1 MAQTGRRGAA
11 TIIEGVCKPVWTK
24 FCGFFDDGMFCQA
37 LQCLLGELIL
47 LGLVKLVISSNGADE
62 GLIKVRRERF
72 LWADVLAI
80 WNMSHS
86 CCVRRMHE
94 LVLTTSPCMGSRIG
108 SGAIL
113 SRMYIGS
120 HSGWRGSKVTFQ
132 HRHDR

>member
-47 LGLVKLVISSNGADE
+47 VGLVQLVISSNGADE

-80 WNMSHS
+80 
-86 CCVRRMHE
+86 
-94 LVLTTSPCMGSRIG
+94 TSPCMGSRIG
-108 SGAIL
+108 SGGIL
-113 SRMYIGS
+113 SRTYIGS